1 MDDGRWTMDE
11 RPILYPESAMD
22 PAISLLRD
30 LVAIDSVNPSLVA
43 GAAGEAEIGRAIEAH
58 MRRIGLDVVRQPV
71 DGGRAN
77 IIGVLEG
84 RTKGRSL
91 MFCGHMDT
99 VGVDGMAAPFAP
111 EERDGRVYGRGAQ
124 DMKGGLAAMIDAARV
139 VASTGFDA
147 GRLVVAAVI
156 DEEYESRGA
165 DALVRAWKADAG
177 VVTEPTDLQIAV
189 AHKGFAWFDIE
200 TRGRAAHGSRPADGR
215 DAILYMGRILA
226 ELESLNRR
234 LQAGITHPLLGAA
247 SLHASTIQGGRE
259 LSSYP
264 DHCALKLE
272 RRTIPSETVQKVW
285 QELDDMLG
293 RLRAS
298 DTAFEAEARLL
309 FSRPPYEVADGHP
322 IAQTVARAAQRISGR
337 PQPFGGMS
345 FWTDAAVLGEAG
357 IPSVLYGPGGGGL
370 HSTEEFVVLEDVLT
384 CRDVL
389 AELAD
394 EWCRKTGTSAVGAP

>member
-1 MDDGRWTMDE
+1 
-11 RPILYPESAMD
+11 
-22 PAISLLRD
+22 
-30 LVAIDSVNPSLVA
+30 
-43 GAAGEAEIGRAIEAH
+43 
-58 MRRIGLDVVRQPV
+58 
-71 DGGRAN
+71 
-77 IIGVLEG
+77 
-84 RTKGRSL
+84 
-91 MFCGHMDT
+91 
-99 VGVDGMAAPFAP
+99 
-111 EERDGRVYGRGAQ
+111 
-124 DMKGGLAAMIDAARV
+124 
-139 VASTGFDA
+139 
-147 GRLVVAAVI
+147 
-156 DEEYESRGA
+156 
-165 DALVRAWKADAG
+165 
-177 VVTEPTDLQIAV
+177 
-189 AHKGFAWFDIE
+189 
-200 TRGRAAHGSRPADGR
+200 
-215 DAILYMGRILA
+215 
-226 ELESLNRR
+226 
-234 LQAGITHPLLGAA
+234 
-247 SLHASTIQGGRE
+247 

-337 PQPFGGMS
+337 PQPVGGMS